1 MSDPLPPHPVVYAL
15 NLEYREN
22 SVVVD
27 ARTQGYRISITAAV
41 KSGYRDANIFRYQQ
55 LSAEE
60 ALFTGVCSPSDLV
73 DYSQNPSPKD
83 GFFRRNLLDLVFA
96 SQTQAYEIRDEILE
110 ELRILSEE
118 MARLDNTLSDA
129 QTIEVSS

>member
-1 MSDPLPPHPVVYAL
+1 MTDPVVPVPVVYTL

-27 ARTQGYRISITAAV
+27 ARTQGYRIAITASV
-41 KSGYRDANIFRYQQ
+41 KFGYRDANIFRYQQ
-55 LSAEE
+55 LNAEE
-60 ALFTGVCSPSDLV
+60 ALFTGVCSPADLV

-96 SQTQAYEIRDEILE
+96 SQTLAYEIRDEILE